1 MKTIRPLRMKHVLRT
16 ALGVSTVALLAGCEQ
31 AAPPRV
37 EGVRPVK
44 MLVVDAGN
52 EERWRAF
59 PGVVEASRRVELGFR
74 VPGLVVELPVREG
87 QTVKAGE
94 VIGELRKDEF
104 KARLDALRGQLDQ
117 ARAGLDALRRGE
129 RGEEIARREAQVR
142 AARARLTNARAQY
155 NRFSNLLRQ
164 SAVSRVEFEAAQ
176 TEYRVAR
183 EEYEAANRTLELS
196 AVGRAED
203 IEAAEAA
210 VRGLE
215 GRVVEANLQLED
227 ATLRAPFDGV
237 IAQRFVEQG
246 QNVQAK
252 QPVVRFQD
260 VDEVDISADVPE
272 TVMASDIRRADIVSL
287 DAELSGAPGLR
298 FPVALREVAQ
308 VGDPVTQT
316 FKVTVS
322 MRVPD
327 GIRVLPGMTATVF
340 ATFRR
345 AEILGERILV
355 PVSAV
360 AQRDAEASVW
370 IVDAEQNVARR
381 PVKLGGVA
389 GGSIEVLEGLEPGER
404 IVIAGVQSLR
414 DGMKVRD
421 LGGALGGGES

>member
-1 MKTIRPLRMKHVLRT
+1 MNTRSPFRT
-16 ALGVSTVALLAGCEQ
+16 KPFRRALLAASGLALLAGCEQ
-31 AAPPRV
+31 APPPRA
-37 EGVRPVK
+37 ESVRPVK
-44 MLVVDAGN
+44 TLVVDAGDQ
-52 EERWRAF
+52 ERTRAF
-59 PGVVEASRRVELGFR
+59 PGVVEASRRVELAFR
-74 VPGLVVELPVREG
+74 VPGLVVALPVREG
-87 QTVKAGE
+87 QAVKAGE

-129 RGEEIARREAQVR
+129 RGEEVARREAQVR
-142 AARARLTNARAQY
+142 AARARLSNARAQY
-155 NRFSNLLRQ
+155 NRFRTLLRE
-164 SAVSRVEFEAAQ
+164 SAVSRVEFEVAQ

-183 EEYEAANRTLELS
+183 EEYEAAKRTLDLS
-196 AVGRAED
+196 AVGRDED

-246 QNVQAK
+246 QSVQAK
-252 QPVVRFQD
+252 QAVVRFQD

-287 DAELSGAPGLR
+287 VAELSGAPGLR
-298 FPVALREVAQ
+298 FPVELREVAQ

-322 MRVPD
+322 MRAPD
-327 GIRVLPGMTATVF
+327 AVRVLPGMTATVI

-360 AQRDAEASVW
+360 AQSDAQSAVW
-370 IVDAEQNVARR
+370 IVGEEQSVARR
-381 PVKLGGVA
+381 PVRLGGVA
-389 GGSIEVLEGLEPGER
+389 GGRIEVLEGLEPGER

-421 LGGALGGGES
+421 LGDALGGGES

>member
-1 MKTIRPLRMKHVLRT
+1 MNART
-16 ALGVSTVALLAGCEQ
+16 SHRAHPVPCTAIALSIAALLGACS
-31 AAPPRV
+31 APPPPV
-37 EGVRPVK
+37 VAGIRPVK
-44 MLVVDAGN
+44 TIVVDAGDQ
-52 EERWRAF
+52 ERTRAF
-59 PGVVEASRRVELGFR
+59 PGVVEASRRVELAFR
-74 VPGLVVELPVREG
+74 VPGLVTALAVREG
-87 QTVKAGE
+87 QAVKAGE

-129 RGEEIARREAQVR
+129 RGEEVARRESQVR
-142 AARARLTNARAQY
+142 AARARLSNARAQY
-155 NRFSNLLRQ
+155 NRFRTLLRE
-164 SAVSRVEFEAAQ
+164 SAVSRVEFEVAQ

-183 EEYEAANRTLELS
+183 EEYEAAKRTLELG
-196 AVGRAED
+196 AVGRDED

-246 QNVQAK
+246 QSVQAK

-260 VDEVDISADVPE
+260 VDQVDISADVPE

-287 DAELSGAPGLR
+287 VAELSGAPGLR
-298 FPVALREVAQ
+298 FPVELREVAQ

-322 MRVPD
+322 MRAPD
-327 GIRVLPGMTATVF
+327 EVRVLPGMTATVI

-355 PVSAV
+355 PVAAV
-360 AQRDAEASVW
+360 AQRDAQAAVW
-370 IVDAEQNVARR
+370 IVDAQQNVARR

-421 LGGALGGGES
+421 LGDALGGGQS